1 MARTRRNRS
10 RNAVYIAVFTT
21 PPADPS
27 RTGGSAG
34 IGARIRHTGAAARF
48 AGGVRSRD
56 VARTTAPPVV
66 PRRWVYGTTKC
77 AGHEPQPVKTRLE
90 SPNALRPRPF
100 ARIRSRSMRLLTR
113 TYRLT
118 EPNRGV
124 PSGPVDRSAVG
135 PRARAGGDEPKQHGR
150 ERSVGRMAT
159 RGYRRRAL
167 SAAPSNSLIIPPG
180 GVSHGGEQGPSIVRI
195 AYAEKSSRC
204 QCML

>member
-1 MARTRRNRS
+1 MAPHGARRKTR
-10 RNAVYIAVFTT
+10 IAVSLRPRPRTA
-21 PPADPS
+21 PLVPADPP
-27 RTGGSAG
+27 
-34 IGARIRHTGAAARF
+34 IL
-48 AGGVRSRD
+48 VRAYAIPAPRRALPAES
-56 VARTTAPPVV
+56 VARRRARARPHRPSFA
-66 PRRWVYGTTKC
+66 RWVCGTTKC